1 MPHAFDTKPLMHP
14 TSQRRPAAPPPSPDA
29 ERAAGARA
37 MREALAR
44 DFRHDPLSL
53 AVRALGLLAA
63 YGLLAQAIAA
73 HALPAPLVLLPVAVE
88 TLAIMWFGH
97 YLAHRV
103 VDCPVFG
110 RHARGLLAPLFWTVL
125 VGGGA
130 LAWLAFDR
138 QDETIQL
145 ARVPAAAADAADR
158 ATRAGLPL
166 ALALMLAAMVA
177 STWRDVRRWH
187 RAGGVFVWSAT
198 LGGGFRLALAGLLAV
213 PAIVLLA
220 LLGPLAELAWPRLGD
235 DPAALFAW
243 GTFGALALLDA
254 GAVALGLVVRGFLE
268 RFPDGPPPRHS

>member
-1 MPHAFDTKPLMHP
+1 MPPAVDTKPPMPAAPH
-14 TSQRRPAAPPPSPDA
+14 RRSAAPPPAADA
-29 ERAAGARA
+29 ERAASARA

-53 AVRALGLLAA
+53 ALRALGLLAT
-63 YGLLAQAIAA
+63 YGLLAGAIAE
-73 HALPAPLVLLPVAVE
+73 HALPAPLVLLPVAFE
-88 TLAIMWFGH
+88 TLLVMWLGH

-103 VDCPVFG
+103 VDCPAFG
-110 RHARGLLAPLFWTVL
+110 RHARGLFAPLFWTVL
-125 VGGGA
+125 IGGGA

-138 QDETIQL
+138 QDGTFQL
-145 ARVPAAAADAADR
+145 ARVPTAAADAADR

-166 ALALMLAAMVA
+166 ALAAMLAAMVA
-177 STWRDVRRWH
+177 STWRDVHRWR

-198 LGGGFRLALAGLLAV
+198 LGGGFRMALGGLLAV
-213 PAIVLLA
+213 PAILLLA
-220 LLGPLAELAWPRLGD
+220 LLGPLAELAWPQLGD

-254 GAVALGLVVRGFLE
+254 GAVALGFVVRGFLE